1 MLMGEYAHTI
11 DAKGRVILPA
21 DFRAELG
28 EHFFIV
34 KGLDQ
39 CLYIYG
45 ENEWASFVQKVRQLP
60 DTKPETRRLVRHFF
74 SSGRELECDRQGR
87 FLVPGNLRSY
97 ANLGKDV
104 VLAGALKRVEVWS
117 KDEWERYNAMEE
129 EDREQFTASMAE
141 LGI

>member
-1 MLMGEYAHTI
+1 MGEYAHTI

-60 DTKPETRRLVRHFF
+60 ETKPVWGGLVRHFF
-74 SSGRELECDRQGR
+74 SCGRVLECDRQGR
-87 FLVPGNLRSY
+87 FLVPGYLRSY

-117 KDEWERYNAMEE
+117 KDEWERYNAMED
-129 EDREQFTASMAE
+129 EDREKFTASMAE

>member
-1 MLMGEYAHTI
+1 
-11 DAKGRVILPA
+11 
-21 DFRAELG
+21 
-28 EHFFIV
+28 
-34 KGLDQ
+34 
-39 CLYIYG
+39 
-45 ENEWASFVQKVRQLP
+45 
-60 DTKPETRRLVRHFF
+60 VRHFF

-117 KDEWERYNAMEE
+117 KDEWERYNAMED
-129 EDREQFTASMAE
+129 EDREKFTASMAE

>member
-1 MLMGEYAHTI
+1 MGEYAHTI

-60 DTKPETRRLVRHFF
+60 ETKPETRRLVRHFF
-74 SSGRELECDRQGR
+74 RADASLSAIGRDVFWCRAISGVTRT
-87 FLVPGNLRSY
+87 S
-97 ANLGKDV
+97 GKTSCSP
-104 VLAGALKRVEVWS
+104 AR
-117 KDEWERYNAMEE
+117 
-129 EDREQFTASMAE
+129 
-141 LGI
+141 